1 MWTDVVDLR
10 DFYDSPLGA
19 VARRVIRRR
28 IRAIWPDLAGQR
40 VLGLGFATPFLGT
53 LAEDAER
60 VISLMPAAQGVIH
73 WPRGGPG
80 RVALVEEDELPLPDL
95 SMDRVLLIHAVEH
108 TEQLRPMMREVW
120 RVLSDSGRLM
130 VVVPNRR
137 GIWARLER
145 TPFGH
150 GHPYS
155 AAQLSRLLRDSMFTP
170 IRAVH
175 ALYVPPMRS
184 RMMMGTANAWERIG
198 DRWLPNVAGT
208 ILVEA
213 GKQFYV
219 PQTATRRRV
228 RRLQLA
234 LPERASRPVRIS
246 ARRETPVLPPE
257 S

>member
-1 MWTDVVDLR
+1 MWTDVIDLR
-10 DFYDSPLGA
+10 DFYDSPLGR

-28 IRAIWPDLAGQR
+28 IRAIWPDLDGQR
-40 VLGLGFATPFLGT
+40 VLGLGFATPYLGG
-53 LAEDAER
+53 LADDADR
-60 VISLMPAAQGVIH
+60 ILAMMPAAQGVIH
-73 WPRGGPG
+73 WPRGAPG
-80 RVALVEEDELPLPDL
+80 RVALVDEAELPLPDL
-95 SMDRVLLIHAVEH
+95 SMDRVLLVHALEH
-108 TEQLRPMMREVW
+108 TELLRPMMREVW
-120 RVLSDSGRLM
+120 RVLNDSGRLM
-130 VVVPNRR
+130 VVAPNRR

-155 AAQLSRLLRDSMFTP
+155 ATQLSRLLRDSMFTP
-170 IRAVH
+170 IRAVQ

-213 GKQFYV
+213 GKQLYI
-219 PQTATRRRV
+219 PNAAAHRRV

-234 LPERASRPVRIS
+234 LSDRAPRP
-246 ARRETPVLPPE
+246 ARNAAHLGRETRPPKP
-257 S
+257 